1 MAAWGSL
8 ARILL
13 LATSVT
19 AAVSAAAEDGT
30 GLLEVVRLD
39 DGTVV
44 QVQEFRGPSK
54 AAALP
59 HLFTNIR
66 VEVHCPSH
74 KDYAVYTGSS
84 MPQVRAAYGR
94 ADKAWCGLPHFL
106 QDSPNCTVAIS
117 PFGSTFVA
125 VAKPKTW
132 LAGGGGDPSRPCQLT
147 RSEELSMPRLLAA
160 VLGGFLFWNAGVLSE
175 STPFRLTGGT
185 VGFMALSS
193 VILLFVLYRKVPHK
207 GKLLAGSAVFGSTFL
222 AAMRWLFGVWLPSL
236 HQVLRHPAT
245 LGYLG
250 LSGLAGM
257 GLTYYYNNSENRKV
271 NNMLRVALQLTG
283 LAAVY
288 FSASMSEA
296 SIALCVGLLGL
307 KAARFIRQRGSL
319 SSAFASAKR
328 NVQQQL
334 AEEQGLEAEPEA
346 HARAAPAARRQAA
359 AAPRPADAAAAA
371 AAGPSSGAQQRTPV
385 AARQQQQQAVPE
397 VSPLI
402 ERGLVLNEE
411 TGHIIGIGKATYNR
425 LVDAGYVV
433 DRTSGTITPP
443 PPSPKSPAKTSR
455 GLGKPRRRN

>member
-30 GLLEVVRLD
+30 GLLEASQVVRLD

-44 QVQEFRGPSK
+44 Q
-54 AAALP
+54 
-59 HLFTNIR
+59 
-66 VEVHCPSH
+66 
-74 KDYAVYTGSS
+74 DYAVYTGSS
-84 MPQVRAAYGR
+84 MPEVRAAYGR

-222 AAMRWLFGVWLPSL
+222 AAMRWLFGV
-236 HQVLRHPAT
+236 LRHPAT

-319 SSAFASAKR
+319 SSALASAKR

-346 HARAAPAARRQAA
+346 PTRAAPAARRQAA
-359 AAPRPADAAAAA
+359 AARHTADAAAAA

-385 AARQQQQQAVPE
+385 AARQQQQQQAVPE